1 MDWRKVLGL
10 SVVAVLIAIYLVQNP
25 IYSLQTL
32 SQELQDKVVVICG
45 ASTGESL
52 FLDMI
57 HDVFH
62 CSQ

>member
-52 FLDMI
+52 LLDML
-57 HDVFH
+57 HDVFP